1 MAAEAELAAAD
12 EVATQPWARAWL
24 ALGAAKRKKDWG
36 EIVRSTDTLLS
47 HLDFK
52 SEPYLG
58 ACVEALLVRGLAR
71 LMNKQYLDALEAYC
85 ALTTTHIGR
94 FQHKHHR
101 CHACQQK
108 WTSYEEKESDVSL
121 GVQLVE
127 DTALGMMDEAWIVSG
142 DSDMAPAVRSARRIA
157 AQQGRALRLVA
168 VFPPRRSS
176 HTLSQ
181 LADHTLRIFD
191 RVPEND
197 FCLSA
202 TRIEVR
208 ASDSCLKCS

>member
-1 MAAEAELAAAD
+1 MTTPGQRVAAYIDGFNLYRGMHD
-12 EVATQPWARAWL
+12 AR
-24 ALGAAKRKKDWG
+24 KR
-36 EIVRSTDTLLS
+36 
-47 HLDFK
+47 
-52 SEPYLG
+52 
-58 ACVEALLVRGLAR
+58 RGLWLDPESLLESLLQPGQQIVGIHYFTAMVVGPGRAR
-71 LMNKQYLDALEAYC
+71 QQVYLDALEAYC

-191 RVPEND
+191 RVPERHQLPD
-197 FCLSA
+197 PVIGGAGVSL
-202 TRIEVR
+202 VR
-208 ASDSCLKCS
+208 PSHWR